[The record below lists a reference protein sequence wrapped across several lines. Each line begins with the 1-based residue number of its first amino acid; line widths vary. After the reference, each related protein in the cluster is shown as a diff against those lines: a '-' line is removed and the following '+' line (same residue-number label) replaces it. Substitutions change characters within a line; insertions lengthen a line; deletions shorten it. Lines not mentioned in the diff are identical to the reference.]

1 MDMRPPQAPATDNAA
16 TGQKYAPAADLEID
30 VTSDI
35 CPMTYVRT
43 RLALD
48 RLQTGQVLGVT
59 LRGEEPARS
68 VPETA
73 RLQGHEVLEQAVI
86 GTGLVRV
93 VIRKRK

>member
-1 MDMRPPQAPATDNAA
+1 MRPPQVPATDAV
-16 TGQKYAPAADLEID
+16 DLEID

-48 RLQTGQVLGVT
+48 RLQAGQTLGVT
-59 LRGEEPARS
+59 LRGEEPARN

-73 RLQGHEVLEQAVI
+73 RLQGHAVLLA
-86 GTGLVRV
+86 TAKADGLVRL
-93 VIRKRK
+93 VIRKKQAIVF

>member
-1 MDMRPPQAPATDNAA
+1 M
-16 TGQKYAPAADLEID
+16 DLEVD
-30 VTSDI
+30 VTAEI

-48 RLQTGQVLGVT
+48 RLPAGQLLGVT

-73 RLQGHEVLEQAVI
+73 RLQGHEVLEEAALAD
-86 GTGLVRV
+86 GSKRV

>member
-1 MDMRPPQAPATDNAA
+1 M
-16 TGQKYAPAADLEID
+16 KYARIAADLEID

-48 RLQTGQVLGVT
+48 RLQIGQVLGVM

-73 RLQGHEVLEQAVI
+73 RLQGHEVLEEAVD
-86 GTGLVRV
+86 GVGLVRV
-93 VIRKRK
+93 AIRKGK

>member
-1 MDMRPPQAPATDNAA
+1 M
-16 TGQKYAPAADLEID
+16 KYARIASDLEID
-30 VTSDI
+30 VTSEI

-48 RLQTGQVLGVT
+48 RLQVGQVLGVT

-73 RLQGHEVLEQAVI
+73 RLQGHEVLEEAA
-86 GTGLVRV
+86 GGAGLARV